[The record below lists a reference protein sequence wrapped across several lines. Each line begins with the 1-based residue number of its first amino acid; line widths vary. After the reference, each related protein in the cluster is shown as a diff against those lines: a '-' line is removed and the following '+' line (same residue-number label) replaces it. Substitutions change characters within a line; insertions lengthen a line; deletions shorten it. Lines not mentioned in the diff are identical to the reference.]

1 MDKEI
6 WKDIEGFE
14 GFYQVSNLGR
24 IKSLGGWC
32 GSSKRKEKIRTL
44 NHTKDG
50 YLKVR
55 LMYQGKDITCR
66 VHRLVAKAFIP
77 NPNNFETVNHKD
89 GNKEINKVENLEWC
103 DRDYQMEHAYK
114 MRLKT
119 SQKGS
124 DNSNS
129 KLTDDDIKYIRKVY
143 KKYSKDFNTIS
154 LAKQFNVTNRVIGLI
169 VRNKSYKNVK

>member
-1 MDKEI
+1 
-6 WKDIEGFE
+6 
-14 GFYQVSNLGR
+14 
-24 IKSLGGWC
+24 
-32 GSSKRKEKIRTL
+32 
-44 NHTKDG
+44 
-50 YLKVR
+50 
-55 LMYQGKDITCR
+55 
-66 VHRLVAKAFIP
+66 
-77 NPNNFETVNHKD
+77 
-89 GNKEINKVENLEWC
+89 
-103 DRDYQMEHAYK
+103 MEHAYK

-143 KKYSKDFNTIS
+143 EKYSKDFNTVS